1 VVTTLTLTG
10 FVGVPVVDAD
20 GARVGRLSDLAAR
33 LDAPVPVVTRLLYR
47 SGPLGRQHGIPFSA
61 VAALDASPIRLSLSG
76 EKLRDDPLHGDELLL
91 RRHVLDAQIVDL
103 VGRRLTRV
111 EDVLLDRDGSVLRV
125 AGVEVGAGAALQ
137 RLGLGRIAGR
147 LPTRVVPWDA
157 LHLTSGRGHA
167 LQLEAA
173 ASAFRRLGPEA
184 VGELAARLPAHHA
197 EQLLAGVRPE
207 TATEARGYGERALR
221 KRPRRFRLA
230 RARLARA
237 RRRARS

>member
-20 GARVGRLSDLAAR
+20 GERVGRLSDVAAR

-47 SGPLGRQHGIPFSA
+47 SGPLGRQHGIAFSA
-61 VAALDASPIRLSLSG
+61 VAALDASTIRLSLSG
-76 EKLRDDPLHGDELLL
+76 EELRDDPLHDDELLL
-91 RRHVLDAQIVDL
+91 GRHVLDAQIVDV

-111 EDVLLDRDGSVLRV
+111 EDVLLEHRGSMLHV
-125 AGVEVGAGAALQ
+125 AGVEVGAGAALR
-137 RLGLGRIAGR
+137 RLGLGRLAGR

-167 LQLEAA
+167 LQLEAD
-173 ASAFRRLGPEA
+173 ASAFRRLGPED
-184 VGELAARLPAHHA
+184 VGELAARLPAHRA

-207 TATEARGYGERALR
+207 TAAEARGYGERAVQR
-221 KRPRRFRLA
+221 RPRHF
-230 RARLARA
+230 RLARA